1 MLPLSKIDVAK
12 AKANPCMFTD
22 TGVFALLQAVS
33 NLGAER
39 KHLRAKVAGAS
50 CFLDEKGVFKIGE
63 RNYTVLRK
71 ILWKN
76 DILIAAQDIGGT
88 VSRTMY
94 LYMATGETRIKSG
107 GQEVIL

>member
-1 MLPLSKIDVAK
+1 
-12 AKANPCMFTD
+12 
-22 TGVFALLQAVS
+22 
-33 NLGAER
+33 
-39 KHLRAKVAGAS
+39 
-50 CFLDEKGVFKIGE
+50 VFKIGE